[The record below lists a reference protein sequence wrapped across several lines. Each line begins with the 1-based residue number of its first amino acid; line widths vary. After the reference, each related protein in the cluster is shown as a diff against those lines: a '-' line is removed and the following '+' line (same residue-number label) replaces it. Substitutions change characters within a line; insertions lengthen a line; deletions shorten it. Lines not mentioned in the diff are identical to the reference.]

1 MKRREARVRNCVLY
15 MNIFTLDC
23 NRFVFQVAYF
33 RHSNG
38 SVFELLALDLC
49 NRRTTHIVFFAE
61 YLPIV
66 ILVESVVTTGD
77 IVFVWYDLV
86 FCAANG
92 MFGHKN
98 SLFS

>member
-1 MKRREARVRNCVLY
+1 MARYLNYLRLIYV
-15 MNIFTLDC
+15 I
-23 NRFVFQVAYF
+23 
-33 RHSNG
+33 G
-38 SVFELLALDLC
+38 EP
-49 NRRTTHIVFFAE
+49 HIVFFAE